1 MKIRY
6 SLSVTEN
13 LELQPGMDVC
23 DIMQIKQ
30 N

>member
-13 LELQPGMDVC
+13 LELQTGMDVY
-23 DIMQIKQ
+23 DIIQIKQ